1 MERRLDMEVRF
12 HLPGLRQ
19 NYPLNMLVLGLL
31 EQKPEY
37 FREGVKIAS
46 FFGEFPM
53 SLWNGGRPS
62 LNDQCDAAFIEN
74 VVKNIN
80 AKGVPIRYTY
90 TNMLLN
96 EEDLKDPYCNFCL
109 KAADNGMNEVLVVSP
124 LLEQYV
130 RENYPGYKI
139 NSSTCKEIRS
149 IDLVNEELKKDY
161 YLVVLDYNFNNRFE
175 ELEKIEDKGRCEI
188 LVNAVC
194 RPECPR
200 RGGHYENV
208 AKNQRIMLKNRKLPP
223 DKQIPLEPWHCEY
236 GMHNEFHTI
245 LTYPTYVSPEDI
257 WEKYVPMG
265 FRNFKIEGRTA
276 NLFYMLEVYCHYL
289 IRPECHVD
297 ATTMLLN
304 NLAANRVITLNRM
317 RPGRWP

>member
-1 MERRLDMEVRF
+1 MEVRF

-62 LNDQCDAAFIEN
+62 PNDQCDAAFIEN

-245 LTYPTYVSPEDI
+245 QTYPTYVSPEDI